1 MGAPVNGHGVG
12 TPGGGTMSYNL
23 YLNAERMVRAYV
35 GDLEEKMVQLRAD
48 LERQQREDARRLER
62 TVTALI
68 GPRERT
74 RAEMIDDW
82 RERTGKPLS
91 ALSKAA
97 RVHRNDVYRW
107 RRGAIPETSV
117 MAERIREVLDSGR

>member
-48 LERQQREDARRLER
+48 LERQQREDARR
-62 TVTALI
+62 
-68 GPRERT
+68 PRKDRD
-74 RAEMIDDW
+74 RVD
-82 RERTGKPLS
+82 RPTGADP
-91 ALSKAA
+91 
-97 RVHRNDVYRW
+97 R
-107 RRGAIPETSV
+107 
-117 MAERIREVLDSGR
+117 